1 LGISDHPLV
10 SFIKQIPTEQL
21 EGAENGVGFDFKVS
35 MIEVFEYAIQIVA
48 WARLTM
54 LDADRPGGFSSADY
68 WLNNIMGMDAIK
80 EAWRAETILGFNV
93 GGQSKLDVLS
103 TRLDADKNS
112 EQYKRAEEVVWLILC
127 ESSMQKIS
135 RGKNMSISV
144 QLGTMLDLPEN
155 SGKDHEPGTFAELLR
170 YGTIHF
176 RQKRPQVIERAIE
189 ARTTPIKKGHLEP
202 F

>member
-10 SFIKQIPTEQL
+10 SFIKQIPIGQL
-21 EGAENGVGFDFKVS
+21 EGKENGVGFDFKVP
-35 MIEVFEYAIQIVA
+35 MIEVFEYAIQIIA

-54 LDADRPGGFSSADY
+54 LGDAGDGFSCADY
-68 WLNNIMGMDAIK
+68 WLNKIMGIDAIN

-112 EQYKRAEEVVWLILC
+112 EGYKLAEEVVWLILC

-135 RGKNMSISV
+135 RGKNMSVSV

-155 SGKDHEPGTFAELLR
+155 SSKDHETGTFAELLR
-170 YGTIHF
+170 YGTVHF
-176 RQKRPQVIERAIE
+176 RQKRPQVVTRAPE
-189 ARTTPIKKGHLEP
+189 PRPVQIKKGHLEP

>member
-1 LGISDHPLV
+1 M
-10 SFIKQIPTEQL
+10 SFIKQIPAEQL
-21 EGAENGVGFDFKVS
+21 EGAENGVGFDFKVP

-54 LDADRPGGFSSADY
+54 LDDAGDGFSCSDY
-68 WLNNIMGMDAIK
+68 WLNRIMGLDAML

-93 GGQSKLDVLS
+93 GGQSKLDLLS

-112 EQYKRAEEVVWLILC
+112 EQYKLAAEVVWLILC

-135 RGKNMSISV
+135 RGKNMSVSV

-155 SGKDHEPGTFAELLR
+155 LGKDNEPGTFAELLR
-170 YGTIHF
+170 YGTVHF
-176 RQKRPQVIERAIE
+176 RQKRAHVVTQNPV
-189 ARTTPIKKGHLEP
+189 ARSAPVRKGHLEP